1 VKHLIIALLS
11 CCSLL
16 PLVGQDRFLKRAQED
31 LEDQKWSAAESNIQS
46 YEAKA
51 GVRPE
56 SYFMKHWLRR
66 LTATEVKEFDEAKR
80 LLQSAINGFYGLS
93 VKSQEEW
100 CKDIRFCSYLLPGL
114 LREADSLLFESVKST
129 NSLTEVDWLL
139 GKYPAS
145 PFQTS
150 AMDWKI
156 HLLFL
161 AAKTTNTEEAYAEFL
176 ALYSDHEDAAKAT
189 ERMWEV
195 AWKKAST
202 KNTLEGYHQFIEKYP
217 TARQVEEAKTKMAD
231 IAWGRARNGTEDELL
246 NYAKEYAYA
255 GYAAEAMSRAENLGW
270 IRVEQESTV
279 TAYLGFVEKYPTSK
293 RKSESIKKAEQIAWT
308 EAERSAGTKKLTQ
321 FMIDFPE
328 SNRLALAKKLMEER
342 TIDVLPWIQ
351 TNRKY
356 RLYNTIK
363 NEFVG
368 KGEYDFIAPAS
379 PNRFVVCLNQKQGIV
394 DKSGNIILPI
404 NYESI
409 TQVGP
414 LLFQVNLNNKRGL
427 IDKEAELIIPFEY
440 DEISRTSSENF
451 IVAKSTNGKSK
462 RGLFDA
468 AGQTIIPLKYDKLYA
483 VSDSLYVAGSEQAV
497 GLINEKGVTRLP
509 ARFELIMEGIGEQL
523 IVSEKGKYGVI
534 RPNGTYVMKPQFTYS
549 PTEIEEES
557 APGKVNGKQYNFY
570 IGQGAAGRSI
580 LFDTSGSIYLSYT
593 GSISG
598 LGKGF
603 FGVEP
608 ANAPNETA
616 SAQIFSANR
625 RAFITNRRYKSIGEV
640 GENRIWVSE
649 GGRSGYIDTS
659 GRAAT
664 SFIFDEENYILEGYG
679 EEGDHGE
686 GEGDMYYEEVDVP
699 ASETCRIYGAQWSGD
714 NLSNTN
720 PWYRSAGVFREGF
733 AAVLMEEK
741 IGYIDTRGDI
751 RIRAQYEQ
759 ATPFYKGLAKV
770 VKKVTKSNGEE
781 EWVNQLIDTNGIVWI
796 DKMAYADLDSDGETL
811 TIRKMEGDK
820 TVGFDF
826 FNLSTKE
833 VKSVKGEMNY
843 ATRENGYYSGSF
855 KDVTVYVTEE
865 GKTLMDRN
873 IDFSHY
879 NADLLV
885 TEGRWL
891 SYEDKINEAIEKYKK
906 ALTLRP
912 RFIRAMMALVDAY
925 KTKESRSD
933 VVYWYNRA
941 ISTSP
946 SDMYLLADRKT
957 YFYEKENWSEALE
970 DLKTLTLREPESGTY
985 WFEKGYAEQK
995 LGYTDDAIE
1004 SYTRVIALNKKDAT
1018 AYNNRGVGYE
1028 NKRLYTLAIND
1039 YTMGIKTATEY
1050 QKDIL
1055 GLLHLNR
1062 GNIYWSLNKKIEAC
1076 QDYTKGSGY
1085 GNEDAR
1091 NNIYYRCRK

>member
-1 VKHLIIALLS
+1 MKQLIITLLS

-16 PLVGQDRFLKRAQED
+16 PTAGQDRFLKRAQEN
-31 LEDQKWSAAESNIQS
+31 LEDQNWSAAESNIQA

-66 LTATEVKEFDEAKR
+66 LTAKEVIEFEEAR
-80 LLQSAINGFYGLS
+80 GLLQSAKNEYYGNS

-100 CKDIRFCSYLLPGL
+100 CKDIRFCMYLLPGL

-129 NSLTEVDWLL
+129 NSLAQVDWLL
-139 GKYPAS
+139 EKYPAS
-145 PFQTS
+145 PFQS
-150 AMDWKI
+150 RAMNWKI

-161 AAKTTNTEEAYAEFL
+161 AAKSTNTEEAYAEFL
-176 ALYSDHEDAAKAT
+176 SLYRDHEDALEAT

-195 AWKKAST
+195 AWEKASS
-202 KNTLEGYHQFIEKYP
+202 KNTLKGYRQFMEKYP
-217 TARQVEEAKTKMAD
+217 NAPQVEMAKTKMAD
-231 IAWGRARNGTEDELL
+231 IAWGRARNGSEDELL
-246 NYAKEYAYA
+246 NFAKEYAYA
-255 GYAAEAMSRAENLGW
+255 AYAAEAMSRAENLGW
-270 IRVEQESTV
+270 KRVEQAPTA
-279 TAYLGFVEKYPTSK
+279 TAYLGFIEKYPNTK
-293 RKSESIKKAEQIAWT
+293 RKSEAIRKAEQIAWR
-308 EAERSAGTKKLTQ
+308 EAERAAGTQKLTQ
-321 FMIDFPE
+321 FIIDFPE
-328 SNRLALAKKLMEER
+328 SNRLSLAKKLIEER
-342 TIDVLPWIQ
+342 TVDVLPWIKA
-351 TNRKY
+351 NRKY

-394 DKSGNIILPI
+394 DKWGNIILPI
-404 NYESI
+404 NYENI

-414 LLFQVNLNNKRGL
+414 LLFQVGLNNKSGL
-427 IDKEAELIIPFEY
+427 IDNEAELIIPLEY
-440 DEISRTSSENF
+440 DEITRTPSGNF
-451 IVAKSTNGKSK
+451 IVSKSTNGKSK
-462 RGLFDA
+462 RGLLDA
-468 AGQTIIPLKYDKLYA
+468 AGQTIIPLKYEKLYA
-483 VSDSLYVAGSEQAV
+483 VSDSLYVAGTEQAV
-497 GLINEKGVTRLP
+497 GLINEKGATRLP
-509 ARFELIMEGIGEQL
+509 ARFDFIMEGIGEQL

-549 PTEIEEES
+549 PTEIEEEK
-557 APGKVNGKQYNFY
+557 PTGTVNGKQYNFY
-570 IGQGAAGRSI
+570 IGQGAAERSI
-580 LFDTSGSIYLSYT
+580 LFDTSGIIYLSYT
-593 GSISG
+593 GNITG

-608 ANAPNETA
+608 ANAPTETA
-616 SAQIFSANR
+616 STQIFSANR
-625 RAFITNRRYKSIGEV
+625 RAFITNRRYKSVREV
-640 GENRIWVSE
+640 SENRLWVSE
-649 GGRSGYIDTS
+649 SGRSGYIDTS

-664 SFIFDEENYILEGYG
+664 PFIFDEENYNLEGFG
-679 EEGDHGE
+679 EEGDHGD
-686 GEGDMYYEEVDVP
+686 EGDGMTYEEVDAL
-699 ASETCRIYGAQWSGD
+699 ASESCGIYGAQWKG
-714 NLSNTN
+714 NNPYNAN
-720 PWYRSAGVFREGF
+720 PWYKSAGVFSEGF
-733 AAVLMEEK
+733 AAVVMEEK
-741 IGYIDTRGDI
+741 IGYIDARGDI
-751 RIRAQYEQ
+751 RIRAQYET

-770 VKKVTKSNGEE
+770 VKKITKPGGEE
-781 EWVNQLIDTNGIVWI
+781 EWINQLIDTNGKVWI
-796 DKMAYADLDSDGETL
+796 DKMSYAELDSDGETL
-811 TIRKMEGDK
+811 IIQKTEGDK
-820 TVGFDF
+820 TIGFDF
-826 FNLSTKE
+826 FNLLTKE
-833 VKSVKGEMNY
+833 VKSIKAEVNY
-843 ATRENGYYSGSF
+843 LSRENGYYSGPY
-855 KDVTVYVTEE
+855 KDVTVYITEA
-865 GKTLMDRN
+865 GKMLMDRN

-885 TEGRWL
+885 TEGRML

-925 KTKESRSD
+925 KAKESGSEVR
-933 VVYWYNRA
+933 YWFNRA

-946 SDMYLLADRKT
+946 SDMQLLSDRKT
-957 YFYEKENWSEALE
+957 YFYENENWSEALE
-970 DLKTLTLREPESGTY
+970 DLKTLTQREPETGSY

-1050 QKDIL
+1050 EKDLL

-1062 GNIYWSLNKKIEAC
+1062 GNAYWNLNKKIEAC

-1091 NNIYYRCRK
+1091 NNINYRCRK